1 MIKGARSNN
10 LDTGSHG
17 AGRATSRQA
26 YTVEACDVGTPITLG
41 NGKRYTIKPR
51 DVGAGLNLVTV
62 TNYDHA
68 RALTVEFYQFADFA
82 ADLRARHNAK

>member
-41 NGKRYTIKPR
+41 NGKRYILKR
-51 DVGAGLNLVTV
+51 SDIGAGLNLVTV

-68 RALTVEFYQFADFA
+68 RALTVEFYQFTDFS